1 MTEDAEYM
9 MYSKRFSFKT
19 ERNSTG
25 NGLTEINHQRV
36 YGQLSETVLTGCQ
49 QNGTFH
55 VSGPLWNEMG

>member
-1 MTEDAEYM
+1 MIEDAEYM

-36 YGQLSETVLTGCQ
+36 YGMH
-49 QNGTFH
+49 N
-55 VSGPLWNEMG
+55 